1 MWFQNHLWTLTNK
14 TLFLTDDSVRSDL
27 KHNVVHANIVLWQEY
42 PRHQSCHVYISC
54 VCVGSTYVM

>member
-27 KHNVVHANIVLWQEY
+27 KHNVVHANIVLWQSI
-42 PRHQSCHVYISC
+42 PGISRAMFTSA
-54 VCVGSTYVM
+54 VFV